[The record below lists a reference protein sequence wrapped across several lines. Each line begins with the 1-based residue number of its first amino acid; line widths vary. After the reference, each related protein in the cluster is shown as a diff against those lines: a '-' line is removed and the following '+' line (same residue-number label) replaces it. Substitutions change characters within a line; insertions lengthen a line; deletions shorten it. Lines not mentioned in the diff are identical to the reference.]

1 MPLPSL
7 KSLKSSSTLKLRKS
21 NGGKMKIKKILKKR
35 LSTILLNPWFIAW
48 IFLFFISFK
57 LGLIIALIVGALILI
72 NVIIE
77 KNTEKHE
84 KDKLIKIQNLLNVA
98 EKNQEIH
105 IIYFEKPYI
114 YRNGEGIIFFG
125 TDPEDEI
132 FSFHSRYFLDALK
145 LMAKSNAHITES
157 FENTCSHNGLT
168 TKDLRE

>member
-1 MPLPSL
+1 MPLPSI

-114 YRNGEGIIFFG
+114 YR
-125 TDPEDEI
+125 
-132 FSFHSRYFLDALK
+132 
-145 LMAKSNAHITES
+145 
-157 FENTCSHNGLT
+157 
-168 TKDLRE
+168 